1 MIIKKKITIW
11 ADTKQGNM
19 VEVTAEMWA
28 GALRA
33 QRRQLLTLE
42 EEMEGFAGWVGGR
55 SIEMSREIY
64 SRKKDSLG
72 SCRYQG

>member
-42 EEMEGFAGWVGGR
+42 EEEKEGFAG
-55 SIEMSREIY
+55 
-64 SRKKDSLG
+64 
-72 SCRYQG
+72 